1 MILRN
6 SKYQLPFDIPE
17 PKIGDQNT
25 KLIYIIEK
33 IYQKISNK
41 NNYGVPRVN
50 SKSMVSSFNSK
61 SSKKSKKFNQSFS

>member
-17 PKIGDQNT
+17 PKIDDKNT

-33 IYQKISNK
+33 IYQKISGK

-50 SKSMVSSFNSK
+50 SKSTINSFNSK
-61 SSKKSKKFNQSFS
+61 SSKKSRKYTQSYS